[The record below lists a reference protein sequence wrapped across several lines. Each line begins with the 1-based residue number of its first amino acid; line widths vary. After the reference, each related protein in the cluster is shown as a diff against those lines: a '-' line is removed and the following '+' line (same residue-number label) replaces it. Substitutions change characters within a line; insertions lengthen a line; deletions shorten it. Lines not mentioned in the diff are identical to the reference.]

1 MIDSIVHDF
10 TERLQWSEKQGDE
23 PFWNA
28 VYSKAFSNLV
38 NHMTCSGDTL
48 SQRQGIDRVVHLAS
62 GQTLYIDE
70 KKRGK
75 DYGDILLE
83 YVSVDKTGA
92 PGWMEK
98 DLNIDYLAYAFMP
111 SKRCYLFPWL
121 PLRRA
126 WNNYKEEWK
135 SLYPRIDGKNKN
147 YTTYSVAVPI
157 KVVRDAVSLAA
168 IIDVSTELPEWNY
181 KG

>member
-1 MIDSIVHDF
+1 MIETIHDF
-10 TERLQWSEKQGDE
+10 KERLRWSEKQGDE

-28 VYSKAFSNLV
+28 VYIKAFYNLV

-70 KKRGK
+70 KKREK
-75 DYGDILLE
+75 DYNDILLE
-83 YVSVDKTGA
+83 YISVDKTNA

-126 WNNYKEEWK
+126 WIKFKDDWK
-135 SLYPRIDGKNKN
+135 AKYPRISGKNAD
-147 YTTYSVAVPI
+147 YITYSVAVPI
-157 KVVRDAVSLAA
+157 KILQDAVALAT
-168 IIDVSTELPEWNY
+168 IIDVSKELSDWNY
-181 KG
+181 RD